1 MCIRREVMLFLVFC
15 EYSKDGCKEIFLW
28 KNFKVCRYFKVDKK
42 IGNLYCYFYIVYYM
56 YVIKNYRG
64 NFKC

>member
-28 KNFKVCRYFKVDKK
+28 KNFKVCRNFKVDKNK
-42 IGNLYCYFYIVYYM
+42 GILYF
-56 YVIKNYRG
+56 
-64 NFKC
+64 